1 MTAAFVTGAGTGVGK
16 TFVACGLIR
25 HYRRHGRSVSAIKPI
40 VSGFDP
46 ASPSGSDPAL
56 LLDALGEEFNAVT
69 LERVSP
75 WRFRAPLSPDMAARA
90 ERRPIDFQAV
100 SAFCR
105 AAMAQAKGTLLIEGI
120 GGIMV
125 PLDARHTVL
134 DLMIAIKAPVVL
146 AGGSYLGALSH
157 ILSAQEALLRNG
169 LDLCAIAVSESKGS
183 EVPFDETLVS
193 LGHFAKAPL
202 LALKQQDRQE
212 WDGPN
217 AEVFQRL
224 GEIIG

>member
-1 MTAAFVTGAGTGVGK
+1 MTAAFITGAGTGVGK
-16 TFVACGLIR
+16 TFIACGLIR

-46 ASPSGSDPAL
+46 AAPSGSDPAL
-56 LLDALGEEFNAVT
+56 LLDALGQECNAVT

-75 WRFRAPLSPDMAARA
+75 WRFLAPLSPDMAARA
-90 ERRPIDFQAV
+90 ESRPIDFQAV

-105 AAMAQAKGTLLIEGI
+105 ASMAQAKGTLLIEGI

-134 DLMIAIKAPVVL
+134 DLMIAVKAPVVL

-157 ILSAQEALLRNG
+157 ILSAQEVILRNG
-169 LDLCAIAVSESKGS
+169 LDLCAIAVSESEGS

-202 LALKQQDRQE
+202 LALVRQDRE
-212 WDGPN
+212 GKN
-217 AEVFQRL
+217 TGVFQRL
-224 GEIIG
+224 GDLIA

>member
-1 MTAAFVTGAGTGVGK
+1 MAAAFITGAGTGVGK

-25 HYRRHGRSVSAIKPI
+25 HYRRQGRSVSAIKPI

-56 LLDALGEEFNAVT
+56 LLGALGEEFNAVT

-90 ERRPIDFQAV
+90 ERRPIDFPAV

-105 AAMAQAKGTLLIEGI
+105 AAMAEARGTLLIEGI

-134 DLMIAIKAPVVL
+134 DLMIAVKAPVVL
-146 AGGSYLGALSH
+146 LGGSYLGALSH
-157 ILSAQEALLRNG
+157 TLSAQEALLRNG
-169 LDLCAIAVSESKGS
+169 LGLCAIAISESQGS
-183 EVPFDETLVS
+183 EVPFEETLVS

-202 LALKQQDRQE
+202 LALKRQDR
-212 WDGPN
+212 DGPN
-217 AEVFQRL
+217 AKVFHRL